1 MFFVGGAPQV
11 VPELADVAEATFSR
25 NGAGVVLLRAHSTSI
40 AALPHGGGGGDGDGD
55 GDGDGNG
62 ADVLVAELLDTALLG
77 EGVLHSLRHA
87 AAAGLLR
94 PGYRAV
100 PARATVLAQ
109 ARLSSHV
116 SRLSSLVARLSSL
129 VSRRS
134 SHVSRRSSLVARRSS
149 IIRW

>member
-25 NGAGVVLLRAHSTSI
+25 NGAGVALLRAHSTSI
-40 AALPHGGGGGDGDGD
+40 AALPHGDGGGGGD

-109 ARLSSHV
+109 AR
-116 SRLSSLVARLSSL
+116 RSSLVARLSSL
-129 VSRRS
+129 VARRLP
-134 SHVSRRSSLVARRSS
+134 LVARRSS
-149 IIRW
+149 LVCHRL

>member
-25 NGAGVVLLRAHSTSI
+25 NGAGVALLRAHSTSI
-40 AALPHGGGGGDGDGD
+40 AALPHGDGDGD
-55 GDGDGNG
+55 DDGNG

-109 ARLSSHV
+109 ARRSSLV
-116 SRLSSLVARLSSL
+116 SRLSSLVARRLP
-129 VSRRS
+129 
-134 SHVSRRSSLVARRSS
+134 LVARRSS
-149 IIRW
+149 LVCHRL